1 MAQNDREVFR
11 EVKNAIKYG
20 MVFPMDDAIK
30 MSYQGK
36 CYIIKDFYEPRD
48 DEIYLLVDGE
58 KIEQKKSSAKPRK
71 IINSLSMLK
80 PAKTWLEVTIKD
92 YNDAIFDALGQSVE
106 KTVKYKGLREKIL
119 IWSYLRHFSR
129 NQ

>member
-20 MVFPMDDAIK
+20 AVFPMDDAIK

-36 CYIIKDFYEPRD
+36 SYIIKDFYEPRD
-48 DEIYLLVDGE
+48 SEISLVVDGE
-58 KIEQKKSSAKPRK
+58 EIKQQRSTKPRK
-71 IINSLSMLK
+71 ITNSLSMLK

-92 YNDAIFDALGQSVE
+92 YDDKTFGALGQSAE
-106 KTVKYKGLREKIL
+106 KVVKYKGLPEKLL
-119 IWSYLRHFSR
+119 IWAYLCRFCQ
-129 NQ
+129 NK

>member
-1 MAQNDREVFR
+1 MAQNNREVFR

-20 MVFPMDDAIK
+20 AVFPMDDAIK

-36 CYIIKDFYEPRD
+36 SYIIKDFYEPRD
-48 DEIYLLVDGE
+48 SEISLVVDGE
-58 KIEQKKSSAKPRK
+58 EIKQQRSTKPRK
-71 IINSLSMLK
+71 ITNSLSMLK

-92 YNDAIFDALGQSVE
+92 YDGAIFDALGQSVE